1 MRRKEPTSM
10 INLDSFAGGAFKEKV
25 NEAIAQVAE
34 NIQNPNTDATT
45 KRKITIT
52 MTLAPNKTRQ
62 MVNTQIAVTVKLA
75 STEAIDTQMLTGVD
89 PRTGEIEIREYD
101 GNIPGQMSF
110 SEMIDSEDDGDD
122 EDDAAEQSQPVG
134 KPLDLKNRGKGQ
146 PNGEAVTGRDFDPET
161 GEIFQPSKQS
171 KIFKIPA
178 KAAEG

>member
-1 MRRKEPTSM
+1 
-10 INLDSFAGGAFKEKV
+10 
-25 NEAIAQVAE
+25 
-34 NIQNPNTDATT
+34 
-45 KRKITIT
+45 
-52 MTLAPNKTRQ
+52 
-62 MVNTQIAVTVKLA
+62 
-75 STEAIDTQMLTGVD
+75 
-89 PRTGEIEIREYD
+89 
-101 GNIPGQMSF
+101 
-110 SEMIDSEDDGDD
+110 MIDSEDDGDD